1 MPHGTEGGTV
11 GYDTP
16 ELAVGKETLLAVAV
30 IALLVLTLGTVLGVS
45 PAAAQNVTF
54 IVDSESDAA
63 DAQPGDGV
71 CATSTGACT
80 LRAAIQESNLQTG
93 PDTIAFD
100 IPGPGVRTI
109 QTTSALPAIS
119 DTTGGTTID
128 GYTQPGAAPNTD
140 PWASN
145 ASIMVQITTTT
156 GTFNSSRGLF
166 VTSTGNTIRGL
177 SIFKIKNPIQLYD
190 NGAHNNVVAGNF
202 VGTDGAGNYASD
214 EYVASG
220 DGILLIRG
228 AHDNT
233 VGGTS
238 AADRNIVSGNPR
250 RGVVVTG
257 QKTDRNLIINNIVG
271 LGPGGDKKLGNI
283 KHGVDIN
290 SGSSENV
297 VGGTG
302 PGERNVLSGNGWAG
316 IEISHLPETVNNTVI
331 GNFVGTGVTGN
342 TAPAY
347 ASNGEQGVHLQDQV
361 NNNEVAHNVIGNN
374 LEGGMRAGQ
383 NVSSNRIHHNRI
395 GISPDGSP
403 IPNSVAG
410 IKLGSNADN
419 NQVGPNNV
427 ISNNPLGIQITT
439 DDSDFNTISRN
450 SIFGN
455 TGLGIELSPS
465 GPNQNDPG
473 DADVGPNEGLNFPVI
488 GRAILDR
495 VTGSACAGCTVE
507 VFLSDGTAKGYG
519 EGKTFLGSG
528 TANPDGSFTVAV
540 SGVLVGDHVTA
551 TATDAAGNTSE
562 FSRNEAITAD
572 TDITPPDTTI
582 DSGPAQG
589 SVTSG
594 SVAFGFS
601 STEPGSTFECSLD
614 STPFGG
620 CASPASYSLSSGPHT
635 FEVRATDSDGNT
647 DPSAASRS
655 WTVDATAPAVQA
667 PLEDLVTNST
677 LGTGTV
683 PVKLTGSATDAG
695 TGVAEYKLQQS
706 VNGGG
711 FTTIPISVMST
722 ATTRQLSPGDTYQF
736 RVQARDQVGN
746 WSDWS
751 NGSVFTV
758 SDYQETHGSVNYVG
772 AWTPEASGSAYGGG
786 LSYATAGGS
795 NARFSFTGSSVAWV
809 ATKNADRGKA
819 TVWIDGVRVSTVD
832 LYSANEKPRTM
843 AFTQEGLSPSQTHT
857 MEVRVTGSKNAA
869 SSGTRVDVDAFVV
882 LN

>member
-1 MPHGTEGGTV
+1 MGCDTV
-11 GYDTP
+11 
-16 ELAVGKETLLAVAV
+16 ELAIGKKTLLAAAM
-30 IALLVLTLGTVLGVS
+30 IALLVLTLGTVLGAR
-45 PAAAQNVTF
+45 PAAAQNTA
-54 IVDSESDAA
+54 ITVDSESDAA
-63 DAQPGDGV
+63 DAQPGDGA

-80 LRAAIQESNLQTG
+80 LRAAIQESNLKTG
-93 PDTIAFD
+93 PDTIAFN

-109 QTTSALPAIS
+109 QTTSALPDIS

-140 PWASN
+140 PSTSN

-156 GTFNSSRGLF
+156 GTFTASRGLYI
-166 VTSTGNTIRGL
+166 TSSGNTIRGL
-177 SIFKIKNPIQLYD
+177 SIFRIKNPVQLHD
-190 NGAHNNVVAGNF
+190 NGSHDNTVAGNF
-202 VGTDGAGNYASD
+202 VGTDAAGNYASN

-233 VGGTS
+233 IGGTA
-238 AADRNIVSGNPR
+238 AADRNVISGNPR
-250 RGVVVTG
+250 RGLVVTG
-257 QKTDRNLIINNIVG
+257 QTTDRNRIFNNIVG

-316 IEISHLPETVNNTVI
+316 IEISHLPETVNNSVI
-331 GNFVGTGVTGN
+331 GNFVGTGITGN

-383 NVSSNRIHHNRI
+383 NVSRNQIHHNWI

-410 IKLGSNADN
+410 IKIGSNGDN
-419 NQVGPNNV
+419 NRVGPNNV
-427 ISNNPLGIQITT
+427 ISNNPLGIQVTT
-439 DDSDFNTISRN
+439 DDSDFNTFTRN

-455 TGLGIELSPS
+455 TGLGIELSPG

-488 GRAILDR
+488 GRAIPDR

-507 VFLSDGTAKGYG
+507 VFLSDGAANGYG
-519 EGKTFLGSG
+519 EGKTFLGSA

-540 SGVLVGDHVTA
+540 SGVLVGNHVTA
-551 TATDAAGNTSE
+551 TATDATGNTSE
-562 FSRNEAITAD
+562 FSRNEAVSVD

-589 SVTSG
+589 STTSG
-594 SVAFGFS
+594 SVEFGFS

-614 STPFGG
+614 SAPFGG
-620 CASPASYSLSSGPHT
+620 CASPQAYNLSSGPHT
-635 FEVRATDSDGNT
+635 FEVRATDPDGNT

-655 WTVDATAPAVQA
+655 WTVDATAPTVQA
-667 PLEDLVTNST
+667 PVEDLVTNST
-677 LGTGTV
+677 LGTGTIS
-683 PVKLTGSATDAG
+683 VKLTWSATDGG

-711 FTTIPISVMST
+711 FTTVPISIMST
-722 ATTRQLSPGDTYQF
+722 ASTRQLSPGDTYQF
-736 RVQARDQVGN
+736 RVQAKDQVGN
-746 WSDWS
+746 WSDWA
-751 NGSVFTV
+751 NGPAFTV

-772 AWTPEASGSAYGGG
+772 AWTPEASGSAYGGS
-786 LSYATAGGS
+786 LTYATAS
-795 NARFSFTGSSVAWV
+795 TARAQFSFVGGGVAWV
-809 ATKNADRGKA
+809 APKGADRGKA
-819 TVWIDGVRVSTVD
+819 TVWIDGVKVTTVD
-832 LYSANEKPRTM
+832 LYSATEKPRTV

-857 MEVRVTGSKNAA
+857 LEVRVTGTKNAA
-869 SSGTRVDVDAFVV
+869 SSGARVDVDAFVV